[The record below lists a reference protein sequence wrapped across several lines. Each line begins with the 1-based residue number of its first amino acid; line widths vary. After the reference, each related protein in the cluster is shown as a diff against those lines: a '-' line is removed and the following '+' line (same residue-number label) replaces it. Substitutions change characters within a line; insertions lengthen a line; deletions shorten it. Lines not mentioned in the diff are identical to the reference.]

1 VKKIT
6 IILLLSIY
14 SLSTL
19 GLSLKSF
26 YCCGKL
32 KSVSV
37 TLSQDLQ
44 KKCTKADNSKDCCQT
59 KYQVVKVKDT
69 HVIADHVQSPVKDFI
84 VLNLFSSSFQTIHFP
99 FQKDLIE
106 HKNNAPPLIHGVPGY
121 IFNCVFRI

>member
-1 VKKIT
+1 M
-6 IILLLSIY
+6 LLSIY

-32 KSVSV
+32 KTVSI

-69 HVIADHVQSPVKDFI
+69 HVVADHVNSPVKNFI
-84 VLNLFSSSFQTIHFP
+84 EINLFSSAFQTIHFLT
-99 FQKDLIE
+99 QKDLIE
-106 HKNNAPPLIHGVPGY
+106 YKNNAPPLIQGVPAY
-121 IFNCVFRI
+121 IFNRVFRI